1 MDISV
6 AAGVMIPFIGTTLG
20 SAMVFFMRNQ
30 INKKIEKL
38 LMGFA
43 AGVMV
48 AASSMVASHSGNRH
62 GGRAGKGCMDTGSS
76 GIYFRNGIF
85 AAFGQCDTALASGH
99 R

>member
-48 AASSMVASHSGNRH
+48 AAGNRH